1 MDREM
6 TPAHGSTPDRQPASA
21 SVRRVAGGGGGV
33 SAIAREPWV
42 GAAVVAKHLAVT
54 EFWVREMARN
64 GSIPATKIGAY
75 WRFRIS
81 DVDDAMLARR
91 SEVKVRRK

>member
-1 MDREM
+1 MNGHEKAA
-6 TPAHGSTPDRQPASA
+6 PNRQPASA
-21 SVRRVAGGGGGV
+21 SERRVAGGGAEV
-33 SAIAREPWV
+33 QTTAREPWV
-42 GAAVVAKHLAVT
+42 GAGEVAEHLSVT

-81 DVDDAMLARR
+81 DVDEAMLARR
-91 SEVKVRRK
+91 SEIAVRRK